1 MNTEKMLASRAA
13 TRARRAQQTL
23 KVRELKIV
31 TSSLSSKQKK
41 QIEQTFI
48 EAKWLYNS
56 ILSVGVFDYKISA
69 HGVHVKLPNGNLEPR
84 RLTSLPAHVKQTI
97 QEQLQANVKSLAT
110 AKARGRLVGA
120 LKYKSRIDALEYK
133 TGDIRI
139 NGNKVLLP
147 KVGWVRVRGTH
158 QLGEE
163 IANARLVRRPGGYY
177 LMVTSLSQKEPEK
190 SPNLD
195 PIGLDFGIKTHVTL
209 SDGRE
214 WNLSVEEPERLKR
227 LQRKLQRQVKGSKNR
242 EKTLASLRR
251 SYERLSNQKT
261 EAANQLV
268 ASLKNHSQVVYQDEA
283 LAQWKRRPGYGRVIQ
298 HSAMGRV
305 KASLSRLPQAVML
318 DRWAPTTQLCPKCG
332 SLNKLSLSVR
342 VYVCECGYSDRRDVH
357 AARNMLVLSQLSEA
371 AETPVERGGAPVDW
385 KTTVARIANHKSSR
399 VEAGN
404 TIIIGQ
410 SESTSS
416 EAAAETR
423 LSSAVA

>member
-1 MNTEKMLASRAA
+1 MNTEKMLATRAE

-31 TSSLSSKQKK
+31 TASLSSKQKK
-41 QIEQTFI
+41 QIEQTFV

-56 ILSVGVFDYKISA
+56 ILSIGVFDYKIST
-69 HGVHVKLPNGNLEPR
+69 HGVHVKLPNGKLEPR
-84 RLTSLPAHVKQTI
+84 QLTCLPAHVKQTV
-97 QEQLQANVKSLAT
+97 QEQLQSNVKSLAT

-147 KVGWVRVRGTH
+147 KVGWVRVRGTR

-177 LMVTSLSQKEPEK
+177 LMVTSLSQKQPEK
-190 SPNLD
+190 PPILE

-214 WNLSVEEPERLKR
+214 WSLSVEEPERLKR

-242 EKTLASLRR
+242 EKTLALLSR

-283 LAQWKRRPGYGRVIQ
+283 LAQWKRRPGFGRVIQ
-298 HSAMGRV
+298 RSAMGRV
-305 KASLSRLPQAVML
+305 KAKLSRLPQAVML
-318 DRWAPTTQLCPKCG
+318 DRWAPTTQLCSKCG
-332 SLNKLSLSVR
+332 SLNKLPLSVR
-342 VYVCECGYSDRRDVH
+342 FYVCECGYSERRDVH

-371 AETPVERGGAPVDW
+371 ADSPAERGGAPVDW
-385 KTTVARIANHKSSR
+385 KTAVARIASHKSSQ

-404 TIIIGQ
+404 TTTENQ
-410 SESTSS
+410 SKSTSS